1 MPSVNEFL
9 RVAAAEL
16 GTTEN
21 PPDSNRVKY
30 STWYGLIGPWC
41 AMYVDWC
48 WVRTGGQ
55 DLRQLLTPDWAYTPA
70 GVNAFKRKGWWYPSS
85 AAQPGDVIFF
95 DFRPG
100 GDSVEHVGIVES
112 VSADK
117 QTFTCLE
124 GNTSGTNWANGG
136 AVMRRNRG
144 ASLVVGVGRLPMTP
158 SQTTPSQPAQEDKEM
173 FLMKSKDRPEVWLT
187 DLLTRTWMTSPQHL
201 ASTQFIL
208 AAAGKPSNVSVVEQ
222 SLIDS
227 IPRNIPDAD
236 WLRFIDATATSV
248 LRKINEAGVGSSG
261 SGPSADLIAKSVA
274 DEVSRRMMG

>member
-1 MPSVNEFL
+1 
-9 RVAAAEL
+9 
-16 GTTEN
+16 
-21 PPDSNRVKY
+21 
-30 STWYGLIGPWC
+30 
-41 AMYVDWC
+41 
-48 WVRTGGQ
+48 
-55 DLRQLLTPDWAYTPA
+55 
-70 GVNAFKRKGWWYPSS
+70 
-85 AAQPGDVIFF
+85 
-95 DFRPG
+95 
-100 GDSVEHVGIVES
+100 
-112 VSADK
+112 
-117 QTFTCLE
+117 
-124 GNTSGTNWANGG
+124 
-136 AVMRRNRG
+136 
-144 ASLVVGVGRLPMTP
+144 
-158 SQTTPSQPAQEDKEM
+158 M